1 VEDVART
8 HHVQRRELRASG
20 ERKEPNVGEEGKT
33 NIQIPFMLI
42 LEVVLKV
49 VWIVALGKFIGWW
62 G

>member
-1 VEDVART
+1 M
-8 HHVQRRELRASG
+8 
-20 ERKEPNVGEEGKT
+20 GEEGKT